1 MNKLEVL
8 IQPSKK
14 KGKKYDAAVNGKTVS
29 FGAKGYSDYTI
40 HKDPERKKRYETRHK
55 KNENWSDP
63 TTAGFYA
70 KHLLWNKTS
79 LQASIADVNKRMKN
93 VNIKMKKMNNLFT
106 VLIFLMI

>member
-1 MNKLEVL
+1 MINVT
-8 IQPSKK
+8 IQPSRKK
-14 KGKKYDAAVNGKTVS
+14 DKKYDAVVNGSKTVS
-29 FGAKGYSDYTI
+29 FGAKGCSDYTI

-63 TTAGFYA
+63 KTAGFYA

-93 VNIKMKKMNNLFT
+93 VEIKMKN
-106 VLIFLMI
+106 